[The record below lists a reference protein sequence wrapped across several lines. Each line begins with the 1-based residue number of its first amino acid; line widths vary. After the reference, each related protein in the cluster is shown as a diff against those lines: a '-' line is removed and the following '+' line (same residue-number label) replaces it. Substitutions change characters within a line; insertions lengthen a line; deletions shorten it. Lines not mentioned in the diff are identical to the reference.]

1 MFENEVSLMLQMLG
15 LGIFLYLAA
24 RVLFGWYNLGCW
36 IVNRLEKFKEEKCK

>member
-36 IVNRLEKFKEEKCK
+36 IGEKFKEEK